1 VEMSDNEKHSS
12 LHLKSLAAVEIF
24 EVEPLDKKKECG
36 RFFPGMA
43 INLLKLFLRCGG
55 KNKLECW
62 YFTNQ
67 YLRREPET

>member
-1 VEMSDNEKHSS
+1 MPDNEKHSS

-43 INLLKLFLRCGG
+43 INLLKLFCDVAA
-55 KNKLECW
+55 KIS
-62 YFTNQ
+62 
-67 YLRREPET
+67 